1 MNSKLAIVGILNELH
16 FDAIMLFIALN
27 LFSLSLV
34 DMYRVETNF
43 ISGSNSLEHF
53 SLHSVVVK
61 TIERKL
67 FIKFSYVSV
76 TTVNINFFWPVFTR
90 QYIDVE

>member
-34 DMYRVETNF
+34 DTYRVETNF
-43 ISGSNSLEHF
+43 TSGFNSLEHF

-67 FIKFSYVSV
+67 FIKFSYGSV